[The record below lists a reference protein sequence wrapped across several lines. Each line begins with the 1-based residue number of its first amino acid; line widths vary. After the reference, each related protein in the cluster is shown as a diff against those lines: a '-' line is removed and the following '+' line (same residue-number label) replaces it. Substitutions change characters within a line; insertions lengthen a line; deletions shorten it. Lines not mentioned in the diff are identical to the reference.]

1 MPHHIPELAL
11 AASIVASVT
20 GALVMCALVFRYGFT
35 VPVAADSEGG
45 PTPADVLVT
54 RVGHAV
60 AGACFA
66 ATAVLAI
73 VGLTARTPQRAG
85 AATAGAVPVA
95 PVSMAT
101 QVEAPRPA
109 PPSASPDEV
118 KALEARLA
126 ATEAK
131 LAKVEAAMRARASAR
146 PPHVTVAPAPPP
158 RAEQTV
164 LRHFDDVRSRLSVR
178 D

>member
-1 MPHHIPELAL
+1 MLQRGRNKRHATSSRVAPSPPDQRACRGRDAGIRPTRRRGPILVDQPRREAPMPHHIPELAL

-101 QVEAPRPA
+101 QVEALRPA
-109 PPSASPDEV
+109 PPSAS
-118 KALEARLA
+118 
-126 ATEAK
+126 
-131 LAKVEAAMRARASAR
+131 
-146 PPHVTVAPAPPP
+146 
-158 RAEQTV
+158 
-164 LRHFDDVRSRLSVR
+164 
-178 D
+178 